1 MCGRLLMLFD
11 ILFFIACITHKNVP
25 TNQMAQLHNVVWI
38 MQYNVLCICFHIHN
52 IMLCEQERVVVTID
66 HSHTYREMR

>member
-11 ILFFIACITHKNVP
+11 ILFFIACITQKNVP

-38 MQYNVLCICFHIHN
+38 MQYNVLCICFTFI
-52 IMLCEQERVVVTID
+52 ILCYVNKNVLW
-66 HSHTYREMR
+66 